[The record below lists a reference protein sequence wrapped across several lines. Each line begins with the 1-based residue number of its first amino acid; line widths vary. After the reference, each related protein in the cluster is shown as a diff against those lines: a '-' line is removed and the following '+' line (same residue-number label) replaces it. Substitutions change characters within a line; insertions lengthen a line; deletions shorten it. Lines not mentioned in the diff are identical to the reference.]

1 MIDTSLFPYSTFPI
15 RLEHIQ
21 DHKICW
27 FKDTVDLEKYLL
39 RYKIDK
45 KKVIITN
52 ADEQPIKPSKTNKKE
67 IRPRARKNN
76 TGSSSPTRGRP
87 KKLDSTSNSS
97 SSSKPKRKSKK

>member
-15 RLEHIQ
+15 RLEQIKEN
-21 DHKICW
+21 KICW
-27 FKDTVDLEKYLL
+27 FKDEIDLEKYLI
-39 RYKIDK
+39 RYKINK
-45 KKVIITN
+45 KDIKIIN